1 MKRLIFGCNGYHLHK
16 EEAEAKKMKMRASF
30 ILAGS
35 GGQTRLEDVLRETG
49 FGGSDVDYLLWPPI
63 TIKAQECQRK

>member
-1 MKRLIFGCNGYHLHK
+1 MHGGMGYNLRK
-16 EEAEAKKMKMRASF
+16 EEAEAKMRKMRASLIF
-30 ILAGS
+30 AGT

-49 FGGSDVDYLLWPPI
+49 FGGSDVDHFLWPPI